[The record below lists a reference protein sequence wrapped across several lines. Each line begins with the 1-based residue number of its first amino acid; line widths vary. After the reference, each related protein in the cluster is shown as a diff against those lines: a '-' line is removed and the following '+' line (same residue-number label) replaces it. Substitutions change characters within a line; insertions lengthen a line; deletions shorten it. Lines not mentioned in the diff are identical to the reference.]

1 MMDDNLLDQILE
13 AATGLTEDVTERVL
27 AVVTDVA
34 AELGTLTHE
43 DVVKLVEAA
52 VTATAG
58 AAATTTLNHRRN
70 PHAPAG

>member
-13 AATGLTEDVTERVL
+13 AVTGLTEDVTERVL
-27 AVVTDVA
+27 ALVTDVA
-34 AELGTLTHE
+34 SELGTLTHE

-58 AAATTTLNHRRN
+58 AAATATLNRRR
-70 PHAPAG
+70 PRGPET